1 LDSQQEQQPQQN
13 QENINAYE
21 ENTTQEQ
28 QPQQNQENINAYEEN
43 TTQEQEVVRKTESEL
58 TSGGEMK
65 EEIKPKIMK
74 SGREEGRRSFV
85 DGLSV
90 GLGIGCVATFAIMW
104 ITVFFTPQLP
114 TAVTYENL
122 LAIFIYP
129 LIYLLALGLIALTA
143 GIVREY
149 YNTESLT

>member
-1 LDSQQEQQPQQN
+1 LDPQREQEPQQN
-13 QENINAYE
+13 PESMNVYE

-28 QPQQNQENINAYEEN
+28 EPQQNPESMNVYEEN
-43 TTQEQEVVRKTESEL
+43 TTQEQEVERKTESEL
-58 TSGGEMK
+58 NSGTEEKK
-65 EEIKPKIMK
+65 ETKQKIMMPK
-74 SGREEGRRSFV
+74 RKEGRRSFV

-90 GLGIGCVATFAIMW
+90 GLGIGCIATFAIMW

-129 LIYLLALGLIALTA
+129 LIYLLALGLIALTT

-149 YNTESLT
+149 YSTESLT